1 MFYKDLLKD
10 WTYFHFLDNNI
21 PNFELHCR
29 RFMNLSSVGT
39 QLNVTKTK
47 GPSKAKNTR
56 KESTKEATQF
66 DEEGDD
72 FLVDVPIHKN
82 IFPFANE

>member
-10 WTYFHFLDNNI
+10 WRYFHFLDNSI

-29 RFMNLSSVGT
+29 RFMSLGSIGR
-39 QLNVTKTK
+39 QLDVTKTK

-56 KESTKEATQF
+56 KESTKGATRL

-82 IFPFANE
+82 IPPLANE

>member
-1 MFYKDLLKD
+1 
-10 WTYFHFLDNNI
+10 
-21 PNFELHCR
+21 
-29 RFMNLSSVGT
+29 MNLNSVGT